1 MIKFGPFLSER
12 KVDGRRDEGRDKATL
27 APYRVSRAVA
37 EESAKPARESNPKDK
52 NGRGDL

>member
-27 APYRVSRAVA
+27 APHRVLGAVA
-37 EESAKPARESNPKDK
+37 EESTEP
-52 NGRGDL
+52 GG